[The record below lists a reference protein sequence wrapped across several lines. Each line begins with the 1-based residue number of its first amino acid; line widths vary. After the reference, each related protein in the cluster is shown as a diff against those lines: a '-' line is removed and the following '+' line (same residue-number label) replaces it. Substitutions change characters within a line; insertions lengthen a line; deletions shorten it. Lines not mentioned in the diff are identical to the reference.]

1 MSGRNKM
8 KQQQQQQQQTVLLVY
23 EACQGIA
30 NASPVLQ
37 RTVFSSSYTENQVT
51 VVPTLLSFVA
61 PLVVMTTVCGAANDD
76 KVVAFGTR
84 GFQCVN
90 QQSVGVLLC
99 LESSRSFNM
108 SWELPRVA

>member
-1 MSGRNKM
+1 MEETKWNNNNNNNK
-8 KQQQQQQQQTVLLVY
+8 QQQQQQQTVLLVY

-51 VVPTLLSFVA
+51 VVPTLLPFVA
-61 PLVVMTTVCGAANDD
+61 PLVVMTTVCDAANDD

-84 GFQCVN
+84 GFQCAN
-90 QQSVGVLLC
+90 Q
-99 LESSRSFNM
+99 
-108 SWELPRVA
+108 